1 MNGFWRV
8 AHYVSFVMWIGGA
21 MGVMVAGAVM
31 KKLDRSLWGGVADVQ
46 AGLYRWLL
54 GPGSIVAVAS
64 GLILTLRMYNGMSG
78 SNISHWMAMMQ
89 LFGILGGLVT
99 LLGAMPAAGKL
110 SRLEPLGET
119 AAAFDAARRRM
130 VINGMIGGTLS
141 FLALVAGAM
150 YRIG

>member
-1 MNGFWRV
+1 
-8 AHYVSFVMWIGGA
+8 
-21 MGVMVAGAVM
+21 
-31 KKLDRSLWGGVADVQ
+31 
-46 AGLYRWLL
+46 
-54 GPGSIVAVAS
+54 
-64 GLILTLRMYNGMSG
+64 
-78 SNISHWMAMMQ
+78 
-89 LFGILGGLVT
+89 
-99 LLGAMPAAGKL
+99 MPAAGKL